1 MKNRHIL
8 KRIIAVALAL
18 VTLLSIALPT
28 DTTYAASS
36 YTDPYY
42 FYNTCNNPYGSQHIE
57 FTNQGYFYYGTR
69 SLAASSSKND
79 RFRTIGWAI
88 TLSAGGQS
96 VDIYCANGQT
106 IEYLSSPA
114 GYIAGD
120 GYNYMLYRASYNKL
134 AALAYARNPAAAE
147 VVFSQSEID
156 VSMAAL
162 ITVVQGG
169 TGQLLGAVSEY
180 GNGLIAQS
188 GTVWN
193 AYSDVNTILSK
204 FATFNYADYVLHY
217 PAAITNYKLEV
228 YYKSEDVNKNTS
240 TQAVSSIYSIASDK
254 SIHSGGNVLYQKAQ
268 QLGTVSPVSPSKL
281 GLSKVGYHIEAGSE
295 WVIEDT
301 FVQVAAGYPYYT
313 SQLNYR
319 VNYQDCSTTLVA
331 NWQPNLYT
339 VHFNANGGSGVINS
353 KTYYFDEAGSLAV
366 NSFTR
371 TGYQLVEGKEWNTK
385 LDGSGTSYSTGQMI
399 KNLAT
404 ENGAELTLY
413 ANWEPCIYT
422 FVEDKAGGTG
432 GTDVFYQKYDT
443 GFYSEEGCTN
453 LITSISIPG
462 TIGYNFC
469 GRIEKVDKRRVL
481 DEKDGDR
488 I

>member
-8 KRIIAVALAL
+8 KRIIAIALAL

-36 YTDPYY
+36 YTDPYI
-42 FYNTCNNPYGSQHIE
+42 FYHSCNTTNGQKIE

-114 GYIAGD
+114 GYTAGD

-147 VVFSQSEID
+147 VVFSQSED

-217 PAAITNYKLEV
+217 PAAITNYKLSV
-228 YYKSEDVNKNTS
+228 FYKSEDVNKNTS
-240 TQAVSSIYSIASDK
+240 THAVSLNGYTIDSNEYLKSGNTVRQNAS
-254 SIHSGGNVLYQKAQ
+254 
-268 QLGTVSPVSPSKL
+268 QLGTIVAKHPVDYF
-281 GLSKVGYHIEAGSE
+281 GLSKVGYYIEAGSE

-319 VNYQDCSTTLVA
+319 VNYQDCSTTLV
-331 NWQPNLYT
+331 
-339 VHFNANGGSGVINS
+339 
-353 KTYYFDEAGSLAV
+353 
-366 NSFTR
+366 
-371 TGYQLVEGKEWNTK
+371 
-385 LDGSGTSYSTGQMI
+385 
-399 KNLAT
+399 
-404 ENGAELTLY
+404 

-462 TIGYNFC
+462 RIGYNFC